1 MKVKRLLTVGLMALF
16 CASTATAASQ
26 LNSVQVTPTATTATV
41 SLRTT
46 GSFAHKEY
54 KPEDHVLMVDL
65 TDVTASAAVEPAV
78 SLNSAVLKSYKV
90 SRYTSASGS
99 EVTRI
104 VFTLGDQVT
113 ADVNDVSDGLQVLLV
128 GAPVIADSKSPAVP
142 LASPSAPLPA
152 KSASPAV
159 KPIQV
164 GASNQ
169 APLLSPSAAQTA
181 PAQLANAARPPVVQ
195 AAPVRLAEQSA
206 ARPALS
212 PVAATGA
219 PVAIRS
225 VSVRRGQG
233 TLDVIIEGP
242 SSAHP
247 FLLKNP
253 DRLVLDFNNAVVRPS
268 VRSITVHTKDV
279 EQVRVGRFS
288 SEPPVTR
295 IVIDLKGTRA
305 FDVLPSEKQVIV
317 RVKSEASEV
326 TQSIKAAPAPVLA
339 SVVRPTLA
347 ADPGSA
353 DSSSQNSIG
362 VNDALAS
369 ATRIKDV
376 AMPLSAGSLTLRD
389 QQMSNTSART
399 GPAAI
404 APATL
409 SSPEIKPAPEAAK
422 PAPAAS
428 EQPIK
433 PAPAPVLASV
443 TSPAVA
449 AIPVFAEND
458 KRNIVGSNAAP
469 GNTPEAKPAV
479 VTVPA
484 PSTKET
490 KPEAAKPTP
499 AASEQPIKP
508 APAPVLAS
516 VTSPAVAVVPV
527 FAENDKRNIVGSN
540 AAPANTAE
548 AKPAVVT
555 VPAAS
560 SKETKPEVAKP
571 TPVAS
576 EQPIKPAP
584 ALATVAAVPVT
595 ADSSKQ
601 SALSANLSASASEV
615 KSVPAP
621 TPVIAPIVPA
631 VVANA
636 ISAVDSSRQSTIDSS
651 ASATVV
657 KDVAAP
663 VAARIPLPSPA
674 PEQNLRSG
682 IAADRI
688 ANSPQQQQTE
698 PAPLMAR
705 LEPPAPVQFSSNTAP
720 SSTAAST
727 PKYTGEPIS
736 VNFKDVDL
744 KDFFRLIHEISG
756 LNIVLD
762 PNVRGTV
769 TLVLDDVPWDQ
780 ALDIVL
786 KNNGLDRELQGKVLR
801 IAATDTL
808 RREAVD
814 RRAQSEAIALA
825 VDRQTISRYLSYAKA
840 KDVVPIIKKF
850 LTARGDVIADER
862 TNALIISDIPSV
874 LPNLD
879 RLISQLDR
887 KSQEVEIEVRVV
899 SATRSFSRDLGFQL
913 GFNWGNGVSSIGGSN
928 PNGVTPTVTSGGTAN
943 NNNNVPLFSNF
954 PATGATTGLSFA
966 NLTAT
971 YGIDAILTAA
981 ETHNLAKVLSRPRVV
996 TQSNIKAE
1004 VKQGVKIPVYTAST
1018 ANANS
1023 SVSYVDAVL
1032 RLSVTPQITAD
1043 NTIFLMVDVE
1053 NTQPSG
1059 EINSNYILTTQQA
1072 TTQVLVTDGGT
1083 VVIGGVIQTTN
1094 SVSTTQT
1101 PVLGDIPWLGNLF
1114 KTRSVSTETD
1124 ELIFFITPKIIQT

>member
-1 MKVKRLLTVGLMALF
+1 
-16 CASTATAASQ
+16 
-26 LNSVQVTPTATTATV
+26 
-41 SLRTT
+41 
-46 GSFAHKEY
+46 
-54 KPEDHVLMVDL
+54 
-65 TDVTASAAVEPAV
+65 
-78 SLNSAVLKSYKV
+78 
-90 SRYTSASGS
+90 
-99 EVTRI
+99 
-104 VFTLGDQVT
+104 
-113 ADVNDVSDGLQVLLV
+113 
-128 GAPVIADSKSPAVP
+128 
-142 LASPSAPLPA
+142 
-152 KSASPAV
+152 
-159 KPIQV
+159 
-164 GASNQ
+164 
-169 APLLSPSAAQTA
+169 
-181 PAQLANAARPPVVQ
+181 
-195 AAPVRLAEQSA
+195 
-206 ARPALS
+206 
-212 PVAATGA
+212 
-219 PVAIRS
+219 
-225 VSVRRGQG
+225 
-233 TLDVIIEGP
+233 
-242 SSAHP
+242 
-247 FLLKNP
+247 
-253 DRLVLDFNNAVVRPS
+253 
-268 VRSITVHTKDV
+268 
-279 EQVRVGRFS
+279 
-288 SEPPVTR
+288 
-295 IVIDLKGTRA
+295 
-305 FDVLPSEKQVIV
+305 
-317 RVKSEASEV
+317 
-326 TQSIKAAPAPVLA
+326 
-339 SVVRPTLA
+339 
-347 ADPGSA
+347 
-353 DSSSQNSIG
+353 
-362 VNDALAS
+362 
-369 ATRIKDV
+369 
-376 AMPLSAGSLTLRD
+376 
-389 QQMSNTSART
+389 
-399 GPAAI
+399 
-404 APATL
+404 L

-555 VPAAS
+555 VPAPS